1 MQGLINAVEV
11 VFPDVEHRFCVRH
24 LHQNF
29 AKNWK
34 GDNLKNKLWQIA
46 RATTRADW
54 LARMAE
60 MKELTQE
67 GYEYLKA
74 INPSTW
80 CKAYFREL
88 PKCDLLLNNNC
99 EVFNMSVILYL

>member
-11 VFPDVEHRFCVRH
+11 VFPDAEHRFCVRH

-34 GDNLKNKLWQIA
+34 GDILKNKLWQIA

-67 GYEYLKA
+67 GYEYLEA

-88 PKCDLLLNNNC
+88 PKCDLLLNNIC
-99 EVFNMSVILYL
+99 EVFNRSVILCL